1 MPFQQEIYKSAFSV
15 DNIIFGFD
23 HDVLKVLLI
32 KRSQDPFGGQW
43 ALPGDIVKPTEDLD
57 HAAIRVLQE
66 LTGLR
71 DVFLE
76 QVYTFGKVD
85 RHPRGRVITIAYYSL
100 INIGK
105 VEIAPASFAQE
116 VKWKEV
122 RSIETLAFDHLDIMK
137 TCLSRLR
144 QDLTLQ
150 PIGFELL
157 PEKFTLTELQK
168 LYEVILEQDLDKR
181 NFRKKILNMN
191 ILNTLHELQSGVSHR
206 PAKLYSFDPV
216 KYEDARR
223 NGVIFEI

>member
-76 QVYTFGKVD
+76 QVYTL
-85 RHPRGRVITIAYYSL
+85 SL
-100 INIGK
+100 IHI
-105 VEIAPASFAQE
+105 
-116 VKWKEV
+116 
-122 RSIETLAFDHLDIMK
+122 
-137 TCLSRLR
+137 
-144 QDLTLQ
+144 
-150 PIGFELL
+150 
-157 PEKFTLTELQK
+157 
-168 LYEVILEQDLDKR
+168 
-181 NFRKKILNMN
+181 
-191 ILNTLHELQSGVSHR
+191 
-206 PAKLYSFDPV
+206 
-216 KYEDARR
+216 
-223 NGVIFEI
+223 